1 MSEAVNVKP
10 DRPVYRNIGLGNVV
24 FRYRMPAPA
33 IVSIMHRVSGVLLF
47 VALPFLLYLF
57 ESSLLSEISFEK
69 FRSAVAHPLAKLFIL
84 LLIWAY
90 LHHFC
95 AGIRHLVMDTGLGLG
110 NAPAKKSAVVVLLV
124 SIVLALLVAAKFLG
138 VF

>member
-1 MSEAVNVKP
+1 MSEVVNGKP
-10 DRPVYRNIGLGNVV
+10 ERPAYRNIGLSNVI

-33 IVSIMHRVSGVLLF
+33 IVSIMHRVSGVLLLA
-47 VALPFLLYLF
+47 ALPFLLYLF

-95 AGIRHLVMDTGLGLG
+95 AGIRHLVMDLGLGLDKG
-110 NAPAKKSAVVVLLV
+110 PSKTSALVVLVV
-124 SIVLALLVAAKFLG
+124 SIVLTLLVAAKFLG